1 MSDFK
6 DAVAILPQVRCP
18 MCGETRMVEE
28 IAKIWF
34 CAVCAKTWVVIP
46 PRT

>member
-6 DAVAILPQVRCP
+6 DAVALLPQVRCP
-18 MCGETRMVEE
+18 GCGEERLVEE

-34 CAVCAKTWVVIP
+34 CQVCAKTWVVIP
-46 PRT
+46 PKA